1 MNPIRKMTLTL
12 AVSATLGLGA
22 VVPASADDVELQS
35 VVGTGYQARNFGGG
49 TVALEDTGGVCEELP
64 NRILSA
70 RNTSGP
76 SGPAIAIYANGLCLV
91 PLITLEPG
99 EEDNNLDPLNLWGG
113 ANHYRTIN

>member
-1 MNPIRKMTLTL
+1 MIPIRKLALAL
-12 AVSATLGLGA
+12 AVSAALGLVIVA
-22 VVPASADDVELQS
+22 PADASDLKLQA
-35 VVGTGYQARNFGGG
+35 VVGTGYQNRNFGGS
-49 TVALEDTGGVCEELP
+49 TEALEDTGGVCEQIP
-64 NRILSA
+64 HRILSA

-113 ANHYRTIN
+113 ADHYRTIN